1 MKEKLKLNLQMFAEE
16 APAAESAPTAES
28 TQTTQEA
35 QAGVTA
41 AIPARHGRK
50 ENPLANVQFG
60 RRPAEEEAAAL
71 QSTEQKT
78 ERIPFE
84 QLIKG
89 EYKED
94 FHNSVQGIMQE
105 RFKKNAAMQK
115 QVDAMMPMLMSLGQR
130 YGVDMAELNEGSI
143 KALSDAVAA
152 DDDHLEKEA
161 MAHGMSKEGYKLMLD
176 LQNREKILNE
186 RERRSQE
193 QQNFENHI
201 NRLTQQAT
209 AIGIDLR
216 QEMMNPEFVRLTSPG
231 VNVPVEMAYRLVHQD
246 EILKG
251 GMQYAAQQGAQKVAA
266 AVQAGKSRTVENGM
280 KRKGANVIYKEDPTK
295 LTKEEREELKRRVR
309 AGDTSIVF

>member
-1 MKEKLKLNLQMFAEE
+1 MKEKLKLNLQLFAEE
-16 APAAESAPTAES
+16 VPAAQSAPAAET
-28 TQTTQEA
+28 TQTPQEA
-35 QAGVTA
+35 QTGVSA
-41 AIPARHGRK
+41 ANPARHGRK

-60 RRPAEEEAAAL
+60 RRPAEEQAAAV
-71 QSTEQKT
+71 QSTEMKT

-115 QVDAMMPMLMSLGQR
+115 NVDSLMPMLLSLGQR
-130 YGVDMAELNEGSI
+130 YGVDMGELNENSI
-143 KALSDAVAA
+143 KALSEKVAA
-152 DDDHLEKEA
+152 DDDYLEKEA
-161 MAHGMSKEGYKLMLD
+161 MANGMSKEGYKLMLD
-176 LQNREKILNE
+176 VQNREKILNE
-186 RERRSQE
+186 REKRSQE
-193 QQNFENHI
+193 QQDFVNHI
-201 NRLTQQAT
+201 NHLAQQASVM
-209 AIGIDLR
+209 GIDLR
-216 QEMMNPEFVRLTSPG
+216 QELLNPEFKRLTSPG

-266 AVQAGKSRTVENGM
+266 AVQAGKSRAIENGM
-280 KRKGANVIYKEDPTK
+280 QRKGANVIYKEDPK
-295 LTKEEREELKRRVR
+295 SLTKQEREELKRRVR